1 MAAQWPSSLPQAP
14 LYNGYSRTLRDTRI
28 YTDNSS
34 GASKVRNKF
43 TAGVE
48 DVTYRFVLDA
58 AQKVTLENFY
68 KQTLK
73 NGALPYIFKEPESG
87 TDRQYR
93 FAKGSTLKF
102 EREGLY
108 YIIELKLEVLP

>member
-1 MAAQWPSSLPQAP
+1 MSANWPSSLPQTP

-34 GASKVRNKF
+34 GASKIRNKF
-43 TAGVE
+43 TASPE
-48 DVTYRFVLDA
+48 DITYRFVLDS

-68 KQTLK
+68 KQTLR
-73 NGALPYIFKEPESG
+73 NGALPFLFKEPESG
-87 TDRQYR
+87 VDRQYR

-108 YIIELKLEVLP
+108 YVFELKLEILP